1 MRAAGAIGADGRSV
15 LPHGVIDQA
24 AQHHSYTP
32 EQEERIAEILNG
44 MMPETIKA
52 KYKLEVMFTEQR
64 SMHAPF
70 AGVVA
75 AWSNGGHFNGGGDE
89 IIYFCPVET
98 APGRTCG
105 GVITGAFLGGTTAL
119 CEKCRTASR
128 PIDLV
133 GQFFARLPFQHWAA
147 TLNNMFRL
155 LGGDADLRV
164 GLMKGD
170 IRKATVELAPKD
182 HGAALTRLREDR
194 QWVVYPLQSIIRD
207 TASGSDVEKRI
218 RAFISA

>member
-1 MRAAGAIGADGRSV
+1 MRAVGQIGADGRSV
-15 LPHGVIDQA
+15 LPQGVIDQA
-24 AQHHSYTP
+24 AQHHNYTP
-32 EQEERIAEILNG
+32 EQEAHIAAVLKNVL
-44 MMPETIKA
+44 PETIKA

-89 IIYFCPVET
+89 TIYFCPVET

-105 GVITGAFLGGTTAL
+105 GVITGAFLGGSTAL
-119 CEKCRTASR
+119 CEKCRTASK

-133 GQFFARLPFQHWAA
+133 GQFFARLTFQHWAM

-164 GLMKGD
+164 GLMSGD
-170 IRKATVELAPKD
+170 IRRATTELMQKD
-182 HGAALTRLREDR
+182 HGKALTKLREDR
-194 QWVVYPLQSIIRD
+194 KWVVYPLQSIIRD